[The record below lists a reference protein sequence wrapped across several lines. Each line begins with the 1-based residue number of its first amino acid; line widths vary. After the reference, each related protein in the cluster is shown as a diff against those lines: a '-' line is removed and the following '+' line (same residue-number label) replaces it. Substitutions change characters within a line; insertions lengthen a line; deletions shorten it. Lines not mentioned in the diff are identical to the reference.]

1 MVLPIRKG
9 LMKMNEKQ
17 EEILRVSKKLFS
29 QKGYMS
35 VSMQSIADAC
45 KISKASIYKLFD
57 SKEALLL
64 ELIKYNQRKMREISR
79 IIHSET
85 TLSKKEKFTKKIKLE
100 LEEFK
105 ENHKFLNMLS
115 FEAFSQHSPIVIKH
129 LRETRSIIMQRHR
142 DIILSTYGE
151 SVAPYVWDLVIVLN
165 GLMREFILMLA
176 IEHKNI
182 QLENAAE
189 MIIGVMDRVSI
200 KPCSIEPVLTD
211 QLMDSYL
218 LSTQEEYDE
227 EKLVIS
233 YLTKIKQ
240 ELHTLSNGEEKD
252 DLLSAF
258 ELLSQ
263 ELSKDQPRTFLISS
277 LLDYLGK
284 HSVLSQNV
292 SQLKSIIL

>member
-1 MVLPIRKG
+1 
-9 LMKMNEKQ
+9 MNEKQ
-17 EEILRVSKKLFS
+17 EDILRVSKTLFS
-29 QKGYMS
+29 QKGYLS

-64 ELIKYNQRKMREISR
+64 ELIKYNQRKMRDISH

-85 TLSKKEKFTKKIKLE
+85 TLSKEEKFTKKIKIE

-115 FEAFSQHSPIVIKH
+115 FEAFSQHSPIVKKH
-129 LRETRSIIMQRHR
+129 LRETRAIIMQRHR

-176 IEHKNI
+176 VEHKNI
-182 QLENAAE
+182 RLEYAAE
-189 MIIGVMDRVSI
+189 MIIGVMDRISK
-200 KPCSIEPVLTD
+200 KPCSIEPVLTEE
-211 QLMDSYL
+211 LMDTYL
-218 LSTQEEYDE
+218 LSSQDEYDE
-227 EKLVIS
+227 EKHVIM
-233 YLTKIKQ
+233 YLTNMKKQ
-240 ELHTLSNGEEKD
+240 LDLLSDDEQKD
-252 DLLSAF
+252 DLLAAF
-258 ELLSQ
+258 DMLNQ
-263 ELSKDQPRTFLISS
+263 ELSKDQPKTFLIHS

-284 HSVLSQNV
+284 NSLLSQNV

>member
-1 MVLPIRKG
+1 
-9 LMKMNEKQ
+9 MNEKQ

-45 KISKASIYKLFD
+45 KVSKASIYKLFD
-57 SKEALLL
+57 SKEELLL
-64 ELIKYNQRKMREISR
+64 ELIKYNQRKMREISH

-85 TLSKKEKFTKKIKLE
+85 RLSKKEKFTKKIKLE

-105 ENHKFLNMLS
+105 ENHKFLSMLS
-115 FEAFSQHSPIVIKH
+115 FEAFSQHPPIVKKH

-189 MIIGVMDRVSI
+189 MIIGVMDRVST
-200 KPCSIEPVLTD
+200 KPCSIEPVLTNE
-211 QLMDSYL
+211 LMDSYL
-218 LSTQEEYDE
+218 FSPQDEYDE
-227 EKLVIS
+227 EKQVIT
-233 YLTKIKQ
+233 YLTKMKQ
-240 ELHTLSNGEEKD
+240 ELHSLSNGEEKD
-252 DLLSAF
+252 HLLSAF
-258 ELLSQ
+258 ELLNQ

-284 HSVLSQNV
+284 NSFLSQNA

>member
-1 MVLPIRKG
+1 
-9 LMKMNEKQ
+9 MNEKQ

-45 KISKASIYKLFD
+45 KMSKASIYKLFD

-64 ELIKYNQRKMREISR
+64 ELIKFNQQKMREISKM
-79 IIHSET
+79 IHSES

-115 FEAFSQHSPIVIKH
+115 FEAFSQHSPIVKKH

-142 DIILSTYGE
+142 DIILSTYGQ

-165 GLMREFILMLA
+165 GLMREMILMLA
-176 IEHKNI
+176 IEQKNI
-182 QLENAAE
+182 RLENVAE
-189 MIIGVMDRVSI
+189 MIIGVMDQVS
-200 KPCSIEPVLTD
+200 KQPCSKKPVLTD
-211 QLMDSYL
+211 ELMESYL
-218 LSTQEEYDE
+218 LSSTDDMNEENLATTYLAKIE
-227 EKLVIS
+227 QQLHAIS
-233 YLTKIKQ
+233 
-240 ELHTLSNGEEKD
+240 HSMEKD
-252 DLLSAF
+252 DLMSAF
-258 ELLSQ
+258 NLLKQ
-263 ELSKDQPRTFLISS
+263 ELAEEQPRTFLISS
-277 LLDYLGK
+277 MLDYLGK
-284 HSVLSQNV
+284 NSVLTQDV

>member
-1 MVLPIRKG
+1 
-9 LMKMNEKQ
+9 
-17 EEILRVSKKLFS
+17 
-29 QKGYMS
+29 
-35 VSMQSIADAC
+35 
-45 KISKASIYKLFD
+45 
-57 SKEALLL
+57 
-64 ELIKYNQRKMREISR
+64 MR
-79 IIHSET
+79 
-85 TLSKKEKFTKKIKLE
+85 
-100 LEEFK
+100 
-105 ENHKFLNMLS
+105 
-115 FEAFSQHSPIVIKH
+115 
-129 LRETRSIIMQRHR
+129 RHR

-233 YLTKIKQ
+233 YLTKMKQ